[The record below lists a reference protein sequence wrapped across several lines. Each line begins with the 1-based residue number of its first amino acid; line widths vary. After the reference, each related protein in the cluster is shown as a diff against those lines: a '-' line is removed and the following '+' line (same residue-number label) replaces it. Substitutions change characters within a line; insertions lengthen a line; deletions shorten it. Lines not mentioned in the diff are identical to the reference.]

1 MNMQAKGL
9 LITMLGALLVVPDSL
24 FVRLIEAEPLV
35 IAFWRAVTAG
45 TAIFVGVVL
54 WMGPGAIS
62 ASLRT
67 GWHGALYI
75 LVLAASGV
83 LFVLAV
89 SLTSVA
95 NVVII
100 IATMPIFAAI
110 FSRVFLGEPISRRMA
125 LTMVVVMVGLGIV
138 AYGTG
143 ENQTASRAGDALALV
158 LTASFAAALTAVR
171 RVRQTSM
178 VPAVPVAFLLCG
190 LVLWPFVEP
199 MSIARDQ
206 VWLVLLHGAFITG
219 SSVFLALGPRYITS
233 AEVALLILLETV
245 LAPLLAWGVV
255 AEAPG
260 LWALVGGAVV
270 VGALAVSNGI
280 VLLRR
285 RPGG

>member
-1 MNMQAKGL
+1 MSMQAKGL

-35 IAFWRAVTAG
+35 IAFWRAVTSG
-45 TAIFVGVVL
+45 TAILVGVLL
-54 WMGPGAIS
+54 WAGPGAIS

-100 IATMPIFAAI
+100 IATMPVFASV
-110 FSRVFLGEPISRRMA
+110 FSRIFLGEPINRRMMM
-125 LTMVVVMVGLGIV
+125 TMFVVMIGLAIV

-143 ENQTASRAGDALALV
+143 ENQTASRAGDALALL

-171 RVRQTSM
+171 RMRDVSM
-178 VPAVPVAFLLCG
+178 VPAVPVAFLG
-190 LVLWPFVEP
+190 SAVVLLAFVDPFG
-199 MSIARDQ
+199 IAREQ
-206 VWLVLLHGAFITG
+206 IWLVLLHGAFITG

-245 LAPLLAWGVV
+245 LAPLLAWAVIG
-255 AEAPG
+255 EAPG

-270 VGALAVSNGI
+270 VGALAVSNAM

-285 RPGG
+285 R